1 MGLTR
6 VLPCHNHGTTGA
18 CRIPGLVSHAYLK
31 IRALRIMRA
40 LAHVAVGLAEPVAPV
55 QDLKACTHTA

>member
-40 LAHVAVGLAEPVAPV
+40 LAHVAVGLAEPVTTAENFG
-55 QDLKACTHTA
+55 ACTHTP